1 MKISN
6 IFDHGDFKLISFRT
20 MDFNIRGKVTKT
32 KIIKDLLLI
41 DDRDDIYNNKIDR
54 IYKSWVVFDKMD
66 SYIFEIAGIENG
78 SLFAYLIYDTENN
91 TDTIEDIKRINK
103 NTNKSYSGL
112 YCYKFYSIRFVDNSL
127 CSII

>member
-1 MKISN
+1 MKISD
-6 IFDHGDFKLISFRT
+6 IFAHGDFKLISFRT

>member
-1 MKISN
+1 
-6 IFDHGDFKLISFRT
+6 

-41 DDRDDIYNNKIDR
+41 DNRDDIYNNKIDR